1 LRRINP
7 LDFELSEKVKAL
19 PPYLFAELERIVRQ
33 KRLEGADLISL
44 SIGDPD
50 LPPPKVVVEALKEE
64 VAKPEN
70 HGYSF
75 SEGEYEF
82 RLAVSDWYKRRFNV
96 DLDPNREVVAL
107 LGSKEGLCNIARAFL
122 NEGDRVLLPDP
133 AYPVYANGATILSG
147 GVPVYFPLLEEN
159 SFLPS
164 FEGVDVKGAKMMF
177 VNYPNNPTGAV
188 ISLEKLRELVDF
200 ALDNKVILCYDNAY
214 SEISF
219 GDYRAPS
226 VLQVDEAREVA
237 VEFHSCSKTF
247 GMTGSRIGFAVGN
260 EKLITGLK
268 KVKSQVDSGPPKYI
282 QLAAAKALKMYAE
295 ENPPPFVKE
304 ACQTYY
310 RRVKILVEELN
321 SMGLKCQMPK
331 ATFYVWA
338 KCGTSS
344 INFVKKM
351 LEVNVVATPGVGFGK
366 YGEGYVRF
374 SATCQEEK
382 IKEACERLKKIL

>member
-1 LRRINP
+1 M
-7 LDFELSEKVKAL
+7 DFDFSNKVKAL
-19 PPYLFAELERIVRQ
+19 PPYLFAELERIVRR

-50 LPPPKVVVEALKEE
+50 LPPPKAVVDALKEE

-70 HGYSF
+70 HSYSS
-75 SEGEYEF
+75 SEGEYGF

-96 DLDPNREVVAL
+96 DLDPDREVVAL

-147 GVPVYFPLLEEN
+147 GVPVYFPLREEN
-159 SFLPS
+159 GFLPN
-164 FEGVDVKGAKMMF
+164 FEGVNIEGAKMMF

-188 ISLEKLRELVDF
+188 ITLKELRDLVDF
-200 ALDNKVILCYDNAY
+200 AVENKIILCYDNAY
-214 SEISF
+214 SEIAF

-226 VLQVDEAREVA
+226 VLQIDKAREVA

-247 GMTGSRIGFAVGN
+247 SMTGSRIGFAVGN

-268 KVKSQVDSGPPKYI
+268 KVKSQVDSGAPKYI
-282 QLAAAKALKMYAE
+282 QLAAAKALEMYAE
-295 ENPPPFVKE
+295 ENPPRFVRE

-310 RRVKILVEELN
+310 RRVRILVEELN

-331 ATFYVWA
+331 ATFYVWV
-338 KCGTSS
+338 KCGVSS
-344 INFVKKM
+344 MDFVKKM
-351 LEVNVVATPGVGFGK
+351 LEVNVVATPGIGFGSH
-366 YGEGYVRF
+366 GEGYIRF
-374 SATCQEEK
+374 SATCPEER
-382 IKEACERLKKIL
+382 IKEACERLRKIL

>member
-1 LRRINP
+1 M
-7 LDFELSEKVKAL
+7 DFDFSSKVKAL

-50 LPPPKVVVEALKEE
+50 LPPPRVVVEALKEE

-70 HGYSF
+70 HGYSS
-75 SEGEYEF
+75 SEGEHGF
-82 RLAVSDWYKRRFNV
+82 RLAVSEWYKRRFNV
-96 DLDPNREVVAL
+96 DLDPDREVVAL

-147 GVPVYFPLLEEN
+147 GVPVYFPLREEN
-159 SFLPS
+159 CFLPS
-164 FEGVDVKGAKMMF
+164 FEGVNIESAKIMF

-188 ISLEKLRELVDF
+188 MTFEELRKLVEF
-200 ALDNKVILCYDNAY
+200 AIENKIILCYDNAY
-214 SEISF
+214 SEIAF
-219 GDYRAPS
+219 GDYHAPS
-226 VLQVDEAREVA
+226 VLQIDAAREVA

-268 KVKSQVDSGPPKYI
+268 KVKSQVDSGPPKYV
-282 QLAAAKALKMYAE
+282 QLAAAKALGMYAE
-295 ENPPPFVKE
+295 EGSPSFVRE
-304 ACQTYY
+304 ACQIYCK
-310 RRVKILVEELN
+310 RVKILVEELN
-321 SMGLKCQMPK
+321 SMGLRCQMPK

-338 KCGTSS
+338 KCGASS
-344 INFVKKM
+344 MDFVKRM
-351 LEVNVVATPGVGFGK
+351 LEVNVVATPGIGFGSQ
-366 YGEGYVRF
+366 GEGYVRF
-374 SATCQEEK
+374 SATCPEER
-382 IKEACERLKKIL
+382 IREACERLRKIL